1 MGVIVINSPMSPP
14 SRVQN
19 SKMYRGVLEGELENG
34 ENIGRHSDSHI
45 NASPY
50 NTYIVVM
57 LLSNL
62 LCLSVIYPTE
72 MYLLYLI

>member
-1 MGVIVINSPMSPP
+1 MFKVNIF
-14 SRVQN
+14 VQN

-45 NASPY
+45 NTSPY
-50 NTYIVVM
+50 NTYIVVK
-57 LLSNL
+57 LINNL

-72 MYLLYLI
+72 MVFTLFNIDCYVL